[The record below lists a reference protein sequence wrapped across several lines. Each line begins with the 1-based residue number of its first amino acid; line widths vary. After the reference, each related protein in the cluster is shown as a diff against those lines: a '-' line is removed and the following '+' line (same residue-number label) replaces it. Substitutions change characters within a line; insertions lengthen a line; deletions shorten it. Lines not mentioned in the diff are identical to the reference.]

1 MFVGGNFKNFSE
13 AWKKL
18 NDQTVLN
25 WISQG
30 IKLEFNSPPD
40 PFVNKQRL
48 LTDSEIKFVDSEIK
62 DLLVSGCIIERKV
75 PPAFLSQIFTVPKP
89 NGKLRLVI
97 DLRNINKHIKVRKFA
112 YEDINTVL
120 EVIKPKDKLVT
131 IDIKN
136 SFFHIPI
143 HQDYS
148 KYISFQWR
156 GRFYSWVVLPFGL
169 SSSPYYWSKCNR
181 CVVRYLRQEQKVST
195 VCYVDDYIVNK
206 EPESIQASRDIVVS
220 VLKSLGFFINFEKS
234 SLEPESQ
241 KKYIGYII
249 DTEKVPDAVF
259 ICIPKERVKKL
270 KRELRKVL
278 HNGFVSARNLARI
291 TGQCISMS
299 KAVLPAKLLL
309 RNLYRLLKTKNS
321 WSDQLPLDVASRQD
335 LEWWLGSL
343 TAWNGQFFHNT
354 AETKV
359 QVTCDASKTG
369 YGGTIL
375 HQNIEAQGY
384 WDFSMEHRSSNYREL
399 LAVLMTLKSFL
410 PYLRNKA
417 VQFLSDNITTCA
429 AINFQGTSVRE
440 LDILAREIF
449 ATSIRNSI
457 KIQARYLPGIQ
468 NYQSDALSRISPKYE
483 WMLHPRLFSFLEDLH
498 GQFSVDRFASVLTHQ
513 CARYNSRFWDPY
525 TEAVDAL
532 QQDWADENN
541 FVNPPFRMLSK
552 VVDHI
557 QKTKATATVIA
568 PFWPAQTWFQKLNQ
582 MSVLP
587 ALRLPNP
594 KFSCIPVQNCI
605 PEPLKNR
612 KWRLYAWK
620 VCGKTI

>member
-13 AWKKL
+13 AWKNL

-30 IKLEFNSPPD
+30 IKLEFNSPPE

-181 CVVRYLRQEQKVST
+181 CVVRYLRQEQKIST

-206 EPESIQASRDIVVS
+206 EPESIQTSRDIVVS

-249 DTEKVPDAVF
+249 DTEKVSDAVF
-259 ICIPKERVKKL
+259 IWIPKESVKKL
-270 KRELRKVL
+270 
-278 HNGFVSARNLARI
+278 
-291 TGQCISMS
+291 
-299 KAVLPAKLLL
+299 AV
-309 RNLYRLLKTKNS
+309 
-321 WSDQLPLDVASRQD
+321 
-335 LEWWLGSL
+335 
-343 TAWNGQFFHNT
+343 
-354 AETKV
+354 
-359 QVTCDASKTG
+359 
-369 YGGTIL
+369 
-375 HQNIEAQGY
+375 
-384 WDFSMEHRSSNYREL
+384 
-399 LAVLMTLKSFL
+399 
-410 PYLRNKA
+410 
-417 VQFLSDNITTCA
+417 
-429 AINFQGTSVRE
+429 
-440 LDILAREIF
+440 
-449 ATSIRNSI
+449 
-457 KIQARYLPGIQ
+457 
-468 NYQSDALSRISPKYE
+468 
-483 WMLHPRLFSFLEDLH
+483 
-498 GQFSVDRFASVLTHQ
+498 
-513 CARYNSRFWDPY
+513 
-525 TEAVDAL
+525 
-532 QQDWADENN
+532 
-541 FVNPPFRMLSK
+541 
-552 VVDHI
+552 
-557 QKTKATATVIA
+557 
-568 PFWPAQTWFQKLNQ
+568 
-582 MSVLP
+582 
-587 ALRLPNP
+587 
-594 KFSCIPVQNCI
+594 
-605 PEPLKNR
+605 
-612 KWRLYAWK
+612 
-620 VCGKTI
+620 